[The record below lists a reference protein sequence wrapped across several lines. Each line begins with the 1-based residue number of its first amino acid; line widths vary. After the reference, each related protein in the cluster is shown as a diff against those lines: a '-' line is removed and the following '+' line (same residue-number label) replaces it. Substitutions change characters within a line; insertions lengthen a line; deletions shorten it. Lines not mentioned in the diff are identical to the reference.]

1 MTTMLDLLQAG
12 LRLDTLAQYA
22 ALARAAA
29 TAPAAAGEWLQWEG
43 LAERA
48 LGELDGALDGVEPPV
63 PDAAAHSLRD
73 IADILY
79 LSALRYVS
87 RQQWEQAAARAL
99 NAAIALLYAGKEREA
114 ARIAREASGWAH
126 GNAVL
131 ALLEYGIAH
140 GLPDAPAADGALQRL
155 ADQGALEQ
163 RRLARRYLQARG
175 WLARLLAYRERH
187 IVPAVTR
194 LGGVPDEIVG
204 QFPPDIAW
212 FRVERPGAALDRF
225 YVAVQP
231 GTTALAGRVTL
242 WQTFVEVGGQR
253 IYGLTVTHD
262 HAAAIAQILALLRQ
276 HGFVNEQD
284 ELV

>member
-1 MTTMLDLLQAG
+1 MTTMLDLLQAR
-12 LRLDTLAQYA
+12 LRLDTLAQYT

-29 TAPAAAGEWLQWEG
+29 TAPAAAGEWLQWESR
-43 LAERA
+43 AERA

-212 FRVERPGAALDRF
+212 FRVERPGTALDRF
-225 YVAVQP
+225 YVAVHA

-262 HAAAIAQILALLRQ
+262 HAAAIAQVLALLWQ

>member
-1 MTTMLDLLQAG
+1 MTTMLDLLQAR

-79 LSALRYVS
+79 LSALRKVH

-114 ARIAREASGWAH
+114 ARIAHEVSGWAH

-131 ALLEYGIAH
+131 ALLEYGIAY
-140 GLPDAPAADGALQRL
+140 GLPDAPAADEALQRM
-155 ADQGALEQ
+155 ADQGIADQ

-175 WLARLLAYRERH
+175 WLARLLAERVRH
-187 IVPAVTR
+187 IVPIVTR

-204 QFPPDIAW
+204 QYPPTSPGFAL
-212 FRVERPGAALDRF
+212 RGPAPRSTTSTSVSTGARPCWPSASCCGRPRSSWA
-225 YVAVQP
+225 
-231 GTTALAGRVTL
+231 GSGSTARP
-242 WQTFVEVGGQR
+242 
-253 IYGLTVTHD
+253 
-262 HAAAIAQILALLRQ
+262 
-276 HGFVNEQD
+276 
-284 ELV
+284 